1 MNKLYEGMF
10 VFDANYAGKDWPGL
24 EQHVNDLVQRHEG
37 QLVHSERWPD
47 RKLAY
52 EMKGCKKGTYYL
64 TYFNAPTTA
73 IQGLQRDCEL
83 SDRVLRAMFL
93 YEDELAEDCAKLK
106 AREEAKAV
114 EAEAAA
120 AAKAEAESLEAAKQS
135 ESEDGESEDGEA
147 EAPAESPTVD
157 NEEAVKNKDG
167 TADTSTASAD
177 DDGEKEPKKVD
188 E

>member
-10 VFDANYAGKDWPGL
+10 VFDANHAGKDWPGL

-37 QLVHSERWPD
+37 ELVHSERWPD

-52 EMKGCKKGTYYL
+52 EIKGCKKGTYYL

-93 YEDELAEDCAKLK
+93 YEEELVEDCEKLK
-106 AREEAKAV
+106 TREAVKAA

-120 AAKAEAESLEAAKQS
+120 EAKAAAAAAEAEKAA
-135 ESEDGESEDGEA
+135 A
-147 EAPAESPTVD
+147 EAPI
-157 NEEAVKNKDG
+157 
-167 TADTSTASAD
+167 ASLAD
-177 DDGEKEPKKVD
+177 DDDATADAVGDATADNDDGKEDTEESVKEP

>member
-10 VFDANYAGKDWPGL
+10 VFDANHAGKDWPGL

-37 QLVHSERWPD
+37 KLVHTERWPD

-93 YEDELAEDCAKLK
+93 YEDELAEDCEKLK

-120 AAKAEAESLEAAKQS
+120 AAKAEAEAKAEAKA
-135 ESEDGESEDGEA
+135 EA
-147 EAPAESPTVD
+147 EAPAESPAAD
-157 NEEAVKNKDG
+157 DEDE
-167 TADTSTASAD
+167 TADAVTASTD
-177 DDGEKEPKKVD
+177 DDTDGDAEKAPEKVD

>member
-10 VFDANYAGKDWPGL
+10 VFDANHAGKDWPGL

-93 YEDELAEDCAKLK
+93 YEDGLAEDCEKLK
-106 AREEAKAV
+106 AKEAAKAV

-120 AAKAEAESLEAAKQS
+120 AAKAKAEAETAASEA
-135 ESEDGESEDGEA
+135 EDGEA
-147 EAPAESPTVD
+147 ETPAESPAVD
-157 NEEAVKNKDG
+157 NE
-167 TADTSTASAD
+167 TADTATASAD
-177 DDGEKEPKKVD
+177 DDGEKKPEKVD

>member
-10 VFDANYAGKDWPGL
+10 VFDANHAGKDWPGL
-24 EQHVNDLVQRHEG
+24 EQHVHDLVQRHEG
-37 QLVHSERWPD
+37 KMVHTERWPD

-93 YEDELAEDCAKLK
+93 YDDKLAEDCKKLK
-106 AREEAKAV
+106 AREEAKSA

-120 AAKAEAESLEAAKQS
+120 AAKAEAEAKAEAIT
-135 ESEDGESEDGEA
+135 
-147 EAPAESPTVD
+147 EAPAESSAAD
-157 NEEAVKNKDG
+157 DEDE
-167 TADTSTASAD
+167 TADAVTASTD
-177 DDGEKEPKKVD
+177 DDGEMEPEKVD

>member
-37 QLVHSERWPD
+37 QMVHSERWPD

-93 YEDELAEDCAKLK
+93 YDDELVTGVLVI
-106 AREEAKAV
+106 ARGKP
-114 EAEAAA
+114 AAA
-120 AAKAEAESLEAAKQS
+120 GAGV
-135 ESEDGESEDGEA
+135 DGIGRVNVVGIGIIDRYH
-147 EAPAESPTVD
+147 
-157 NEEAVKNKDG
+157 
-167 TADTSTASAD
+167 SA
-177 DDGEKEPKKVD
+177 
-188 E
+188 

>member
-10 VFDANYAGKDWPGL
+10 VFDANHAGKDWPGL

-37 QLVHSERWPD
+37 QMVHSERWPD

-93 YEDELAEDCAKLK
+93 YEDELAADCKKLK

-120 AAKAEAESLEAAKQS
+120 AAKAEGVTIEASYTVGEYDILILSAEQS
-135 ESEDGESEDGEA
+135 NGLA
-147 EAPAESPTVD
+147 RWL
-157 NEEAVKNKDG
+157 KKDSG
-167 TADTSTASAD
+167 NWWA
-177 DDGEKEPKKVD
+177 GP
-188 E
+188 